1 MYQQNQLTNDI
12 LFFSI
17 YNTVEWPELK
27 FFCHYFHQNLY
38 DLQQSLDKS
47 ALCVFLQNANNNKR
61 DLVLTLQV
69 QAIVKR
75 QTIAFHSIRY
85 ALMIRLKNGICM
97 CSSRMDLYSPWSMR
111 SAPAIASIV
120 ILIATGRPAI
130 SKVKCVIYISQQQL
144 QLHHS
149 PHSIEQTQMPI
160 LQISNVQSHT
170 RVGRFSSARGV
181 SVVHCPFEAKTQI
194 KN

>member
-1 MYQQNQLTNDI
+1 MYVFKSDGS
-12 LFFSI
+12 LFS
-17 YNTVEWPELK
+17 VV
-27 FFCHYFHQNLY
+27 H
-38 DLQQSLDKS
+38 
-47 ALCVFLQNANNNKR
+47 ALCSCNR
-61 DLVLTLQV
+61 
-69 QAIVKR
+69 IYC
-75 QTIAFHSIRY
+75 HSDCHG
-85 ALMIRLKNGICM
+85 AAGRL
-97 CSSRMDLYSPWSMR
+97 
-111 SAPAIASIV
+111 
-120 ILIATGRPAI
+120 AI

-144 QLHHS
+144 QLHS